1 MSEDP
6 PKRRALV
13 TGSARGIGR
22 AVALA
27 LAEAGHGV
35 VGVDRL
41 PHDRDAFELVIEA
54 DLADLADAAA
64 AARLVGEAGPV
75 DILVNNAAVLV
86 TRPFAEMTVL
96 DFDLTLAVNL
106 RAPFLLAQAVLP
118 GMVER
123 GWGRIIN
130 VASVAARTGGR
141 SRVSVYAASKG
152 GLVALTKA
160 LAREYGSAG
169 VTVNAVAP
177 GAIDTA
183 MSADIPP
190 ETRRAFIEEIA
201 LGRFAGPDE
210 VAAVV
215 AFLASDAAGF
225 VTGATIDVNG
235 GWVMT

>member
-27 LAEAGHGV
+27 LVEAGNAV

-41 PHDRDAFELVIEA
+41 PQDRGSLERVIEA
-54 DLADLADAAA
+54 DLADSEAAD
-64 AARLVGEAGPV
+64 RVVREAGSV

-86 TRPFAEMTVL
+86 ARPFAEMTVA

-141 SRVSVYAASKG
+141 TNVSAYAASKG

-190 ETRRAFIEEIA
+190 DTRRTFIEEIA

>member
-1 MSEDP
+1 MSEDL

-27 LAEAGHGV
+27 LIEAGHAV

-41 PHDRDAFELVIEA
+41 PQDRDPLELVIEA
-54 DLADLADAAA
+54 DLADAEAAE
-64 AARLVGEAGPV
+64 RVVREAGPV

-86 TRPFAEMTVL
+86 ARPFAEMTVT

-118 GMVER
+118 GMVGR

-141 SRVSVYAASKG
+141 TNVSAYAASKG

-183 MSADIPP
+183 MSADIPSD
-190 ETRRAFIEEIA
+190 TRRTFIEEIA

>member
-1 MSEDP
+1 MSEDL

-27 LAEAGHGV
+27 LLDAGHAV

-41 PHDRDAFELVIEA
+41 RQDRGPLERVIEA
-54 DLADLADAAA
+54 DLADAEAAG
-64 AARLVGEAGPV
+64 RVVREAGPV

-86 TRPFAEMTVL
+86 AGPFAEMTIA

-106 RAPFLLAQAVLP
+106 RAPFLLSQAVLP

-123 GWGRIIN
+123 GWGRIVN
-130 VASVAARTGGR
+130 VASIAARTGGR
-141 SRVSVYAASKG
+141 SQVSAYAASKG

-190 ETRRAFIEEIA
+190 DMRRTFIEEIA
-201 LGRFAGPDE
+201 LGRFAGPAE

-235 GWVMT
+235 GWVMA

>member
-13 TGSARGIGR
+13 TGSARGIGL

-27 LAEAGHGV
+27 LVEAGHAV

-41 PHDRDAFELVIEA
+41 PQDRGPLERVIEA
-54 DLADLADAAA
+54 DLADAEA
-64 AARLVGEAGPV
+64 AARVVHEAGPV

-86 TRPFAEMTVL
+86 ARPFAEMTVT

-106 RAPFLLAQAVLP
+106 RAPFLLAQAVMR
-118 GMVER
+118 GMVQR

-130 VASVAARTGGR
+130 VASIAARTGGR
-141 SRVSVYAASKG
+141 TQVSAYAASKG

-160 LAREYGSAG
+160 LAREYGLAG
-169 VTVNAVAP
+169 VTVNAIAP

-190 ETRRAFIEEIA
+190 NMRRTFIDEIA

-210 VAAVV
+210 VATVV
-215 AFLASDAAGF
+215 TFLASDGAGF

>member
-1 MSEDP
+1 MSEER

-27 LAEAGHGV
+27 LVEAGHGV

-41 PHDRDAFELVIEA
+41 PQDRDALERVIEA
-54 DLADLADAAA
+54 DLADADAAA
-64 AARLVGEAGPV
+64 RVVREAGSV

-86 TRPFAEMTVL
+86 ARPFSEMTVR

-130 VASVAARTGGR
+130 VASIAARTGGR
-141 SRVSVYAASKG
+141 SKVSAYAASKG

-160 LAREYGSAG
+160 LAREYGRAG

-183 MSADIPP
+183 MSADIPLDM
-190 ETRRAFIEEIA
+190 RRAFIEEIA

-215 AFLASDAAGF
+215 AFLASDAARF

-235 GWVMT
+235 GWVMA

>member
-27 LAEAGHGV
+27 LVEAGNAV

-41 PHDRDAFELVIEA
+41 PQDRGPLEQVIEA
-54 DLADLADAAA
+54 DLADSEAAD
-64 AARLVGEAGPV
+64 RVVREAGSV

-86 TRPFAEMTVL
+86 ATPFAEMTVT

-118 GMVER
+118 GMVQR
-123 GWGRIIN
+123 AWGRIIN

-141 SRVSVYAASKG
+141 TNVSAYAASKG

-190 ETRRAFIEEIA
+190 HTRRTFIEEIA

-215 AFLASDAAGF
+215 AFLASDGAGF

>member
-27 LAEAGHGV
+27 LVEAGNAV

-41 PHDRDAFELVIEA
+41 PQDRGPLEQVIEA
-54 DLADLADAAA
+54 DLADSEAAD
-64 AARLVGEAGPV
+64 RVVREAGSV

-86 TRPFAEMTVL
+86 ARPFAEMTVT

-118 GMVER
+118 GMVQR
-123 GWGRIIN
+123 AWGRIIN

-141 SRVSVYAASKG
+141 TNVSAYAASKG

-160 LAREYGSAG
+160 LAREYGFAG

-190 ETRRAFIEEIA
+190 HTRRTFIEEIA

-215 AFLASDAAGF
+215 AFLASDGAGF